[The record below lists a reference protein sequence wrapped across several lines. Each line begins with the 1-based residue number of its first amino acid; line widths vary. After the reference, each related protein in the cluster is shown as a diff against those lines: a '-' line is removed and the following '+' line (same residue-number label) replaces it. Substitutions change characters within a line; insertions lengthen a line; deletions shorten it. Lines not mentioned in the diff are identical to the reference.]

1 MHHRDKFLELKF
13 KIISLRRF
21 YSLFSL
27 TTIIIGLKCKIFDD
41 KVIFVGETFALFPFC
56 YFLVKCNN
64 EEKQRLIIFMLLLW
78 VLLPFLDGTN
88 EFRSNLYHFWEK
100 GVLNFG
106 HLMVKSSETL
116 WKHSNLLT
124 KFVVRIFFKK
134 WTLTYLLNHLTNSM
148 LVDKIHIFRD
158 DVMVQLSWNTLYTQ
172 MVTKK

>member
-78 VLLPFLDGTN
+78 VLLPFLDGHERVSFKPVSLLGKRRP
-88 EFRSNLYHFWEK
+88 EF
-100 GVLNFG
+100 
-106 HLMVKSSETL
+106 
-116 WKHSNLLT
+116 
-124 KFVVRIFFKK
+124 
-134 WTLTYLLNHLTNSM
+134 WTF
-148 LVDKIHIFRD
+148 DGQIK
-158 DVMVQLSWNTLYTQ
+158 
-172 MVTKK
+172 